1 MRNRRGPR
9 ERLIAPQAGLAREFS
24 LDDQLEY
31 HSGFLGFGGFGVLGL
46 DLGPQTAL
54 SSFPLRNV
62 EFGAPYEITSES

>member
-1 MRNRRGPR
+1 
-9 ERLIAPQAGLAREFS
+9 L
-24 LDDQLEY
+24 
-31 HSGFLGFGGFGVLGL
+31 GVLGL